1 MSGRV
6 SRAGLLVILAF
17 LVPVVVEL
25 RTLASL
31 FGVSLSVGQYLVA
44 AAGLVIAV
52 LLAVTA
58 WNLRAAT
65 AADDPTGGA

>member
-1 MSGRV
+1 MSGRI

-17 LVPVVVEL
+17 LVPVIVEF
-25 RTLASL
+25 RTLAAL

-44 AAGLVIAV
+44 VTGLVMAV

-58 WNLRAAT
+58 WNLRAGT
-65 AADDPTGGA
+65 TADDHTGGA